1 MRFIKSISPSS
12 LVQSALLALFCV
24 VLLASCSTTPS
35 SKNSSTQTR
44 SEPSVNAAD
53 KGIVDLVNLN
63 SKGVNNSLSD
73 IAGSTDTRN
82 AYLEQAQ
89 QRLAEVPA
97 AVLAQYQQAINA
109 MKNQQWQNANSLFD
123 NVIASQPQLSGAYVN
138 KALIAIN
145 LQAFDQADVLLEQA
159 IKANSSNPYAH
170 QIKANLARQ
179 QGQYAQ
185 AEQGYL
191 TALALWPQYPQA
203 QINLAILLELYRGKL
218 LQAKQFYLAYLVN
231 QPDDEQAKR
240 WLAGVEIKIQR
251 AGLTLPDNTNGAG

>member
-1 MRFIKSISPSS
+1 MRFIKSLSTSPIK
-12 LVQSALLALFCV
+12 QSAFIAFFCV
-24 VLLASCSTTPS
+24 TLLASCSTAPNSNDANTPNLAES
-35 SKNSSTQTR
+35 SDTAEKNIVDM
-44 SEPSVNAAD
+44 VNITHKDANHTLTAIAD
-53 KGIVDLVNLN
+53 KQDQ
-63 SKGVNNSLSD
+63 
-73 IAGSTDTRN
+73 RN
-82 AYLEQAQ
+82 VYLEQAP

-123 NVIASQPQLSGAYVN
+123 HVIAAQPQLSGAYVN
-138 KALIAIN
+138 KAIIAIN
-145 LQAFDQADVLLEQA
+145 QQAFEQADTLLDQA

-218 LQAKQFYLAYLVN
+218 LQARQFYLAFLAN

-251 AGLTLPDNTNGAG
+251 AGLTLPENSNGAG

>member
-1 MRFIKSISPSS
+1 MF
-12 LVQSALLALFCV
+12 
-24 VLLASCSTTPS
+24 LASCSTAPNSNDANTPS
-35 SKNSSTQTR
+35 RAASSDTAEQHIVDM
-44 SEPSVNAAD
+44 VNITHKDANTTLTAIAD
-53 KGIVDLVNLN
+53 KQDQ
-63 SKGVNNSLSD
+63 
-73 IAGSTDTRN
+73 RN
-82 AYLEQAQ
+82 VYLEQASL
-89 QRLAEVPA
+89 RLAEVPA

-123 NVIASQPQLSGAYVN
+123 NVIATQPQLSGAYVN
-138 KALIAIN
+138 KAIIAIN
-145 LQAFDQADVLLEQA
+145 QQSFDQADALLDQA

-170 QIKANLARQ
+170 QIKANIARQ

-191 TALALWPQYPQA
+191 TALTLWPQYPQA
-203 QINLAILLELYRGKL
+203 QINLAMLLELYRGKL
-218 LQAKQFYLAYLVN
+218 LQARQFYLAYLAN